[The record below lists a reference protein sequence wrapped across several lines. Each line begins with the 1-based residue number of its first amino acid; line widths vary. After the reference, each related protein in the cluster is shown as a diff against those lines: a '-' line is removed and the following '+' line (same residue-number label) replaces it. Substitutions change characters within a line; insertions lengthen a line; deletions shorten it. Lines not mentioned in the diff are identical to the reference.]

1 MQSDLESKFIHYYKQ
16 NKNAKR
22 RHERVMTHSIKQ
34 NKRNDMTTNDRK
46 KKDEK
51 EKVIYAILETKRD
64 PGPDFLNC
72 KTDEE
77 KRKR

>member
-1 MQSDLESKFIHYYKQ
+1 
-16 NKNAKR
+16 
-22 RHERVMTHSIKQ
+22 
-34 NKRNDMTTNDRK
+34 MTTNDRK

-51 EKVIYAILETKRD
+51 EKAIYDILETKRD

>member
-1 MQSDLESKFIHYYKQ
+1 
-16 NKNAKR
+16 
-22 RHERVMTHSIKQ
+22 
-34 NKRNDMTTNDRK
+34 MTTNDRK

-51 EKVIYAILETKRD
+51 EKAIYAILETKRD